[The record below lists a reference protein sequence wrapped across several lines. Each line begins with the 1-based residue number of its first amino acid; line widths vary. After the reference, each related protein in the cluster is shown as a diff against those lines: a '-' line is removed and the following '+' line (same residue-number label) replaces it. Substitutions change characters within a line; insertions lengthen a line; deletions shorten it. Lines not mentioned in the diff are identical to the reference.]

1 MYSVG
6 RDQGLLLREEMEYVD
21 KTIIETIKPAL
32 IARQIFSLT
41 KVSDDGGVMFVTTPE
56 EVDMSD
62 AAVTLHG
69 AAQADDTS
77 LYFQHELMVPTIA
90 KTFKIQWR
98 DLASS
103 RRLGNDLWLQQ
114 VKQAARKVQ
123 ETEERLLLTGED
135 ATWPCLGLN
144 GLLASAASKVA
155 ALGNWPANAIDDI
168 NAARAALQ
176 GFGFVGMP
184 FDLIAP
190 PAMVKCLDDQ
200 LPNTEITYRTFL
212 QKNKLINRI
221 FESAYLFTD
230 AGGQDSALVVQA
242 SKDNFDLIQAMP
254 PKVGRWEYKDGNI
267 YGYLRECVVP
277 RIKREESIYEIQD
290 LVCSSVST

>member
-32 IARQIFSLT
+32 IARQIFPLT
-41 KVSDDGGVMFVTTPE
+41 KVSDDGGVMWITTPE

-62 AAVTLHG
+62 ASVTLHG
-69 AAQADDTS
+69 AAQADDTT
-77 LYFQHELMVPTIA
+77 LYWQHELMIPVIQ
-90 KTFKIQWR
+90 KNFKIQWR

-114 VKQAARKVQ
+114 VRQAARKVQ
-123 ETEERLLLTGED
+123 ETEERMLLTGED
-135 ATWPCLGLN
+135 TTWPCMHVH
-144 GLLASAASKVA
+144 GLLTSAGNNVA
-155 ALGNWPANAIDDI
+155 AVGNWPIHAIEDI
-168 NAARAALQ
+168 NAARAWLQ
-176 GFGFVGMP
+176 GQGFVGLP

-200 LPNTEITYRTFL
+200 LPNTEITYRMFL
-212 QKNKLINRI
+212 LKNKLINRI
-221 FESAYLFTD
+221 FESAYLFTGT
-230 AGGQDSALVVQA
+230 GGQDSALVVQA
-242 SKDNFDLIQAMP
+242 SRDNFDLVQSMP
-254 PKVGRWEYKDGNI
+254 PKVNRWEYKDGNI